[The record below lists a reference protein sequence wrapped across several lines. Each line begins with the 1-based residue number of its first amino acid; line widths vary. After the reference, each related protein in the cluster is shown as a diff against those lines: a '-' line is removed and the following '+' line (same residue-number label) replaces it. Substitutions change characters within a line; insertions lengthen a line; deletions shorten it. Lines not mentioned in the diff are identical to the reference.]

1 MAMNRAMSAPKHSN
15 RKLRTPSRRT
25 QIGASSGP
33 TITPANDAPAF
44 NPFSV
49 ASLPR
54 DSSSSDISG
63 EPWPM
68 LNPNTVT
75 EAIAAARLHC
85 RSRAADG
92 RGAVPVLCIASPC
105 RYRWSNANARCSLA
119 PIHHRMRW
127 LAEPPLGL
135 RDRAPF
141 ALIVAITACGT
152 LGMHLIIPALPATAH
167 ALHVSPG
174 AIQLTITLYLIGLAI
189 GQLVYGPISDR
200 LGRRPVLIG
209 GLALFTFA
217 GILTTAAPG
226 ACTLVIARVLQSIGA
241 CAGLVLGRAIVRD
254 SAAPDRAAAQLAM
267 LTMVMSMAPAIAPV
281 LGGYAT
287 AWFGWRAAFALL
299 AIVGAV
305 TLLLA
310 VLLLPETYRAQSG
323 ARASLMLGSLR
334 LFRSRAFCG
343 YVLGGAFTTTSFYAF
358 MAASPF
364 ILVDLLHQSTERV
377 GLYYLLLMAG
387 VAVGQLFGKSRR
399 RADQGAGRAAA
410 GQFVRHRRRGVV
422 HAGGSDRMADRCIG
436 DRAGGAVHG
445 RRRHGQPIRAERRGQ
460 RQSAR
465 DRVCFGVVRLHPDGV
480 WRVLHCG
487 GGGVA
492 SGIGVH
498 RCRGVAGI
506 GVGGPG
512 CVVVR
517 RADDAAG
524 VGGRPAARQWL
535 AAMAGGVAWAWL
547 GVEDAERDRCFRYT
561 VRSKIAGYGVP
572 GRSRLLDDR

>member
-1 MAMNRAMSAPKHSN
+1 
-15 RKLRTPSRRT
+15 
-25 QIGASSGP
+25 
-33 TITPANDAPAF
+33 
-44 NPFSV
+44 
-49 ASLPR
+49 
-54 DSSSSDISG
+54 
-63 EPWPM
+63 
-68 LNPNTVT
+68 
-75 EAIAAARLHC
+75 
-85 RSRAADG
+85 
-92 RGAVPVLCIASPC
+92 
-105 RYRWSNANARCSLA
+105 
-119 PIHHRMRW
+119 MRW
-127 LAEPPLGL
+127 LAVPPLGL

-226 ACTLVIARVLQSIGA
+226 AFTLVIARVLQSIGA

-387 VAVGQLFGKSRR
+387 VAVGSFLANRVAGRIRVQVALRLANSFAIAGAALFML
-399 RADQGAGRAAA
+399 ADLTGWLTVVSVIAPVVLFMVGAGMASPFALSGAVSVNPLAIGSASGLYGFTQMAYGAFCTVVVEVWHPGSVFTVAVVLLGSALA
-410 GQFVRHRRRGVV
+410 GQVALSF
-422 HAGGSDRMADRCIG
+422 
-436 DRAGGAVHG
+436 AV
-445 RRRHGQPIRAERRGQ
+445 QT
-460 RQSAR
+460 AR
-465 DRVCFGVVRLHPDGV
+465 PV
-480 WRVLHCG
+480 
-487 GGGVA
+487 
-492 SGIGVH
+492 
-498 RCRGVAGI
+498 
-506 GVGGPG
+506 
-512 CVVVR
+512 
-517 RADDAAG
+517 
-524 VGGRPAARQWL
+524 
-535 AAMAGGVAWAWL
+535 
-547 GVEDAERDRCFRYT
+547 
-561 VRSKIAGYGVP
+561 
-572 GRSRLLDDR
+572 

>member
-1 MAMNRAMSAPKHSN
+1 
-15 RKLRTPSRRT
+15 
-25 QIGASSGP
+25 
-33 TITPANDAPAF
+33 
-44 NPFSV
+44 
-49 ASLPR
+49 
-54 DSSSSDISG
+54 
-63 EPWPM
+63 
-68 LNPNTVT
+68 
-75 EAIAAARLHC
+75 
-85 RSRAADG
+85 
-92 RGAVPVLCIASPC
+92 
-105 RYRWSNANARCSLA
+105 
-119 PIHHRMRW
+119 MRW
-127 LAEPPLGL
+127 LAVPPLGS

-226 ACTLVIARVLQSIGA
+226 AFTLVVARVLQSIGA

-387 VAVGQLFGKSRR
+387 VAIGSFLANRVAGWIRVQVALRLANSFAIAGAALFML
-399 RADQGAGRAAA
+399 ADLTGWLTVVSVIAPVVLFMVGAGMASPFALSGAVSVNPLAIGSASGLYGFTQMAYGAFCTVVVEVWHPGSVFTVAVVLLGSALA
-410 GQFVRHRRRGVV
+410 GQVALSF
-422 HAGGSDRMADRCIG
+422 
-436 DRAGGAVHG
+436 AV
-445 RRRHGQPIRAERRGQ
+445 Q
-460 RQSAR
+460 
-465 DRVCFGVVRLHPDGV
+465 
-480 WRVLHCG
+480 
-487 GGGVA
+487 
-492 SGIGVH
+492 
-498 RCRGVAGI
+498 
-506 GVGGPG
+506 
-512 CVVVR
+512 
-517 RADDAAG
+517 
-524 VGGRPAARQWL
+524 
-535 AAMAGGVAWAWL
+535 
-547 GVEDAERDRCFRYT
+547 T
-561 VRSKIAGYGVP
+561 TRSV
-572 GRSRLLDDR
+572 